1 MPGQLTGKDETMME
15 GKRPDQMDAELAQK
29 LQEQI
34 DTAQGPGPVLD
45 QNTPDAMPLFEEG
58 NHAGGEV
65 HSVIDPAEFV
75 ELSQHTGD
83 QLDQIQSMDEQD
95 VGVAG
100 RAAEIRP
107 VATDDIGAGAA

>member
-1 MPGQLTGKDETMME
+1 MTE

-45 QNTPDAMPLFEEG
+45 QNTPDPVPLFAEG
-58 NHAGGEV
+58 DRTGDEV
-65 HSVIDPAEFV
+65 QSVIDPAEFV

-83 QLDQIQSMDEQD
+83 QLDHIQSMDEQD

-107 VATDDIGAGAA
+107 VATDEIGAGEAE